1 MQEWKMREQS
11 AGVENAGVE
20 KAGVDSRG
28 GKCRSGKCR
37 SDNLWKAVR
46 IENSKIPVV
55 YAQTVC
61 ERCNRVQC
69 CCVSTNWTSFLHLY
83 FFCDYNVFIWIASLF
98 WQLSEN
104 YKHEFRRKKPP
115 MYKNRPQLCFIM

>member
-1 MQEWKMREQS
+1 MQINHIVTKLCRLKGGAENAGVEN

-37 SDNLWKAVR
+37 NDNLWKVVR

-55 YAQTVC
+55 YAQTAC
-61 ERCNRVQC
+61 ERC
-69 CCVSTNWTSFLHLY
+69 S
-83 FFCDYNVFIWIASLF
+83 
-98 WQLSEN
+98 
-104 YKHEFRRKKPP
+104 
-115 MYKNRPQLCFIM
+115 

>member
-1 MQEWKMREQS
+1 MKSNDFEQICHDGGAKN

-20 KAGVDSRG
+20 RGG

-37 SDNLWKAVR
+37 SDNLWKAVK

-61 ERCNRVQC
+61 ERC
-69 CCVSTNWTSFLHLY
+69 S
-83 FFCDYNVFIWIASLF
+83 
-98 WQLSEN
+98 
-104 YKHEFRRKKPP
+104 
-115 MYKNRPQLCFIM
+115 

>member
-1 MQEWKMREQS
+1 MNAAARMLCDVGKYSHMSPVSQRIRFKLCLMYKAIHESAPVYLSELREHS
-11 AGVENAGVE
+11 CVEGGGGAENAGVENAGVE

-28 GKCRSGKCR
+28 GKCR

-61 ERCNRVQC
+61 
-69 CCVSTNWTSFLHLY
+69 
-83 FFCDYNVFIWIASLF
+83 FCDSYVD
-98 WQLSEN
+98 
-104 YKHEFRRKKPP
+104 
-115 MYKNRPQLCFIM
+115 

>member
-1 MQEWKMREQS
+1 
-11 AGVENAGVE
+11 VEYAGVE

-28 GKCRSGKCR
+28 GKYRSGKCR

-61 ERCNRVQC
+61 E
-69 CCVSTNWTSFLHLY
+69 
-83 FFCDYNVFIWIASLF
+83 
-98 WQLSEN
+98 
-104 YKHEFRRKKPP
+104 
-115 MYKNRPQLCFIM
+115 

>member
-1 MQEWKMREQS
+1 MYDCISVIVLIQPL
-11 AGVENAGVE
+11 AGAENAGVE

-28 GKCRSGKCR
+28 GKCRSGKCT

-61 ERCNRVQC
+61 ERC
-69 CCVSTNWTSFLHLY
+69 S
-83 FFCDYNVFIWIASLF
+83 
-98 WQLSEN
+98 
-104 YKHEFRRKKPP
+104 
-115 MYKNRPQLCFIM
+115 